1 MKHESGFTLIEIV
14 LLIVVVGMLSGT
26 IVSMLLPIA
35 KGTPA
40 IIKNSAAAQSA
51 RQCMEWFIG
60 QRNLNGYSSV
70 PCPSSSVPTFCQAA
84 SGFSI
89 AAQINCTTISG
100 DSGYKTVTITVSG
113 AGDATLTTLLAD
125 Y

>member
-1 MKHESGFTLIEIV
+1 MKHESGFTLIEIILV
-14 LLIVVVGMLSGT
+14 IVIVGMLSGT

-35 KGTPA
+35 KDTPA
-40 IIKNSAAAQSA
+40 IIKNAAAAQTA

-60 QRNLNGYSSV
+60 QRNLNNYSSV
-70 PCPSSSVPTFCQAA
+70 PCPSSSVPAFCLVPA
-84 SGFSI
+84 GFSI
-89 AAQINCTTISG
+89 AAQVNCTTISG